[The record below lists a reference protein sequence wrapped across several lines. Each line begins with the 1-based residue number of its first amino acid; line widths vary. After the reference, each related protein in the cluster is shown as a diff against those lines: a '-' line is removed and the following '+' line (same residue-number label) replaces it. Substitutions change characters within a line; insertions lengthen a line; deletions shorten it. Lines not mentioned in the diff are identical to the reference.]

1 MKIVEVVSICCNAEV
16 KVVSGLP
23 DFIGDKEK
31 DSYTMYYICTKCN
44 KPCDIKEVKS
54 RGKQKN

>member
-31 DSYTMYYICTKCN
+31 DFCTMCHICTKCN
-44 KPCDIKEVKS
+44 KPCNIKEVKKD
-54 RGKQKN
+54 GKK